1 MATLSASNVRLSY
14 DHTPV
19 IDGLDFAIEPG
30 TITTIIGPNG
40 CGKSTLLRSL
50 ARLLRPS
57 HGAVLLDGVSLHDRP
72 SREIARE
79 LGILSQHS
87 LVPPG
92 VTVEELAHRGRYP
105 HQSFLQPPTGKDKQ
119 AVEHA
124 LQLAGVLPLR
134 NRPVNELSGGQRQR
148 AWIAM
153 ALAQETPIL
162 LLDEPTTFLDIAH
175 QIEIM
180 NLVERLNRDE
190 GRTIVMVLHD
200 INEAARVSD
209 RIVAMRDGKI
219 IGDGPP
225 EEILRPELLSTLFG
239 VDCEVVDHPSPFRC
253 TTWCIPRSAALATR
267 RRASEALGGFEMERV
282 STGYGEVA
290 ISKELSLRIP
300 AGKITALV
308 GPNACGKSTLMRT
321 CARLQRTITG
331 SIELDGAD
339 IQRGS
344 HRNLARR
351 LAFLSQDAV
360 APEDLLV
367 EDLII
372 SGRTPHQGLLKRWTV
387 EDESKVNEAITHCRL
402 EDLRHRPLG
411 SLSGG
416 QLQRVWIAR
425 ALVQDTPVLLL
436 DEPTT
441 FLDIAAQIELLDIIW
456 NLNRDQGKTIVMVI
470 HDINLAARYA
480 DHIVAMR
487 DGKIIAEGTPETVV
501 TCPILRH
508 VFDVDA
514 EIVRAP
520 SQDGPTV
527 VPLQVQMTAPL
538 V

>member
-50 ARLLRPS
+50 ARLLRPTA
-57 HGAVLLDGVSLHDRP
+57 GAVLLDGISIHDRP
-72 SREIARE
+72 SRDVARE

-124 LQLAGVLPLR
+124 LQLAGVLSLR
-134 NRPVNELSGGQRQR
+134 DRPVNELSGGQRQR

-267 RRASEALGGFEMERV
+267 RRASEALGGFEMEHV

-387 EDESKVNEAITHCRL
+387 EDESKVNEAIAHCRL

>member
-1 MATLSASNVRLSY
+1 
-14 DHTPV
+14 
-19 IDGLDFAIEPG
+19 
-30 TITTIIGPNG
+30 
-40 CGKSTLLRSL
+40 
-50 ARLLRPS
+50 
-57 HGAVLLDGVSLHDRP
+57 
-72 SREIARE
+72 
-79 LGILSQHS
+79 
-87 LVPPG
+87 
-92 VTVEELAHRGRYP
+92 
-105 HQSFLQPPTGKDKQ
+105 
-119 AVEHA
+119 
-124 LQLAGVLPLR
+124 
-134 NRPVNELSGGQRQR
+134 
-148 AWIAM
+148 
-153 ALAQETPIL
+153 
-162 LLDEPTTFLDIAH
+162 LDEPTTFLDIAH

-190 GRTIVMVLHD
+190 ARTIVMVLHD

-387 EDESKVNEAITHCRL
+387 EDEAKVNEAIAHCRL

-487 DGKIIAEGTPETVV
+487 DGKIIAEGTPET
-501 TCPILRH
+501 
-508 VFDVDA
+508 
-514 EIVRAP
+514 
-520 SQDGPTV
+520 
-527 VPLQVQMTAPL
+527 
-538 V
+538 